1 MSFIEGSDN
10 KKRGMMMKVKDI
22 MTTNVISVDKDQ
34 DVKLVLKLM
43 KKHGI
48 TKIPV
53 LEEKKLIGVV
63 NDEMLA
69 VKLGAIRTRG
79 IPAAR
84 MHATTVMDKELD
96 IISQNDEVSTILSRV
111 GEPGPTILH
120 VVEDGQLIGIVTKAN
135 LLPLV
140 KSKKSVDEVMKDVLR
155 TVSPEDRVIRARH
168 EMIEANIA
176 RLPVV
181 NNGLLIGIIADFD
194 IAIAL
199 AKVKKSF
206 PLGKQKHQLDELL
219 VNDAMR
225 SPAVT
230 IESGKTVKEA
240 AELMIKTG
248 VGCLPVVR
256 NGKLLG
262 IISRTDLLKLIS
274 L

>member
-1 MSFIEGSDN
+1 
-10 KKRGMMMKVKDI
+10 MMKVKDV
-22 MTTNVISVDKDQ
+22 MTTDIISVDKDE

-63 NDEMLA
+63 NDEILA

-84 MHATTVMDKELD
+84 MHVSSVIEKDLD
-96 IISQNDEVSTILSRV
+96 IVSQDDEISSILSRV

-120 VVEDGQLIGIVTKAN
+120 VIEGDQLIGIVTKAD
-135 LLPLV
+135 LLPFATS
-140 KSKKSVDEVMKDVLR
+140 SKTVDEVMGEVLH
-155 TVSPEDRVIRARH
+155 TVSPDDRVIHARH
-168 EMIEANIA
+168 VMIESKVA

-181 NNGLLIGIIADFD
+181 NNGMLIGIIADFD
-194 IAIAL
+194 IALAL
-199 AKVKKSF
+199 AKIKKSF

-225 SPAVT
+225 TPVIS
-230 IESGKTVKEA
+230 IESGKTVHEA
-240 AELMIKTG
+240 AEMMKEQSI
-248 VGCLPVVR
+248 GCLPVMK
-256 NGKLLG
+256 NNKIIG
-262 IISRTDLLKLIS
+262 IISRTDILKTITLPKEKSI
-274 L
+274 